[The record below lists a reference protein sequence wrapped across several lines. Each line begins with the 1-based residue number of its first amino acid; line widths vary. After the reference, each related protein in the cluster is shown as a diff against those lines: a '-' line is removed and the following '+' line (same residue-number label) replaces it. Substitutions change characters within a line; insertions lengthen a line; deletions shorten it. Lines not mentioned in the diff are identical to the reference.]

1 MEAEIESLKKENEIL
16 KQRLSK
22 YTNSPAYR
30 KYYEANKE
38 KINEKNK
45 ERAKLHYEKNKELI
59 RQKQKEYYEK
69 TKKEKN

>member
-22 YTNSPAYR
+22 YTNSTAYR

-38 KINEKNK
+38 KINEKK
-45 ERAKLHYEKNKELI
+45 RERAKIDYEKKKL
-59 RQKQKEYYEK
+59 EK
-69 TKKEKN
+69 I

>member
-38 KINEKNK
+38 KINEKK
-45 ERAKLHYEKNKELI
+45 RERAKIDYEKKKLEKIENKI
-59 RQKQKEYYEK
+59 
-69 TKKEKN
+69 

>member
-38 KINEKNK
+38 KINEKK
-45 ERAKLHYEKNKELI
+45 RERAKIDYEKKKLEKI
-59 RQKQKEYYEK
+59 EY
-69 TKKEKN
+69 KN

>member
-38 KINEKNK
+38 KINEKK
-45 ERAKLHYEKNKELI
+45 RERAKIDYEKKKLDKIENK
-59 RQKQKEYYEK
+59 
-69 TKKEKN
+69 N

>member
-1 MEAEIESLKKENEIL
+1 MEVEIESLKKENEIL

-38 KINEKNK
+38 KINEKK
-45 ERAKLHYEKNKELI
+45 RERSKIDYEKKKLEKIENK
-59 RQKQKEYYEK
+59 
-69 TKKEKN
+69 N

>member
-38 KINEKNK
+38 KINEKK
-45 ERAKLHYEKNKELI
+45 RERSKIDYEKKKLEKIENK
-59 RQKQKEYYEK
+59 
-69 TKKEKN
+69 N

>member
-1 MEAEIESLKKENEIL
+1 MESEIESLKKENEIL
-16 KQRLSK
+16 KQKLSS
-22 YTNSPAYR
+22 YTNSSSYK
-30 KYYEANKE
+30 KYYEANKD